1 MMGNPS
7 LLLGGRAVGGGTVI
21 CPTILNIVTHI
32 CAFVIEEIH
41 IGTMCSL
48 SPCCNPKSETQ
59 VLTLEMAPPQSSLNI
74 PNYWLAS

>member
-1 MMGNPS
+1 MGKPS
-7 LLLGGRAVGGGTVI
+7 LLLGRGQWGD
-21 CPTILNIVTHI
+21 CNLSYNPNIVTHI

-48 SPCCNPKSETQ
+48 CCNPESETQ
-59 VLTLEMAPPQSSLNI
+59 VLTLEIAPPQSSLNI